1 MTTRDIPW
9 GPPFARRGHRPGFR
23 HPWAR
28 SGPGIPFPCGPEEAA
43 VHDPDDENDQHD
55 NDRPGREHER
65 PGPPGRGRR
74 HHRGGPHPRGRGFG
88 PGGFGPGGFGP
99 GGFGPGG
106 PFGPGGFGPGGP
118 GRGFGRRGRRTAR
131 GDVRT
136 AVLAVVA
143 DGPRHGYEIIQE
155 ITARSGGQWKP
166 SPGSVYPM
174 LSQLEDEGLVR
185 SEQSDGR
192 RVVHLTEEGTRH
204 VEEHR
209 AALDA
214 VWAPFTAGN
223 EASDEPGDGFAE
235 ELSKLFAAAQ
245 QVAAAGTPEQI
256 ASATESLTEARKA
269 LYRLLAE

>member
-1 MTTRDIPW
+1 MTTRDMFRSPF
-9 GPPFARRGHRPGFR
+9 GPRIHRHPRGHRG
-23 HPWAR
+23 A
-28 SGPGIPFPCGPEEAA
+28 GFPCGPEEAA
-43 VHDPDDENDQHD
+43 MHDTPDVHGDDRDDPRDEGG
-55 NDRPGREHER
+55 PGHRHGR
-65 PGPPGRGRR
+65 AHRRGRGP
-74 HHRGGPHPRGRGFG
+74 GGRAFGPGRGFG
-88 PGGFGPGGFGP
+88 PGGPFGHGGFGP

-106 PFGPGGFGPGGP
+106 P
-118 GRGFGRRGRRTAR
+118 RGRRGKRAR

-155 ITARSGGQWKP
+155 ITGRSGGQWKP

-185 SEQSDGR
+185 SEQTEGR

-209 AALDA
+209 AELDA
-214 VWAPFTAGN
+214 VWAPFAEDAEAGS
-223 EASDEPGDGFAE
+223 EA
-235 ELSKLFAAAQ
+235 
-245 QVAAAGTPEQI
+245 QV
-256 ASATESLTEARKA
+256 ASATEALTEARKA

>member
-1 MTTRDIPW
+1 MTTHETPW
-9 GPPFARRGHRPGFR
+9 GPTFGRGFRRPRFARPGPARPDF
-23 HPWAR
+23 
-28 SGPGIPFPCGPEEAA
+28 CGPEEAA
-43 VHDPDDENDQHD
+43 MHDENDE
-55 NDRPGREHER
+55 EH
-65 PGPPGRGRR
+65 GPHRGHR
-74 HHRGGPHPRGRGFG
+74 HHRGPRGRGRGPGGPFGPGFGPGGPFG

-99 GGFGPGG
+99 GG
-106 PFGPGGFGPGGP
+106 FGPGGFGPGGP

-136 AVLAVVA
+136 AVLAVLA

-174 LSQLEDEGLVR
+174 LSQLEDERLVR
-185 SEQSDGR
+185 SEQTDGR

-214 VWAPFTAGN
+214 VWAPFSEENATG
-223 EASDEPGDGFAE
+223 DEPGDGLGE

-245 QVAAAGTPEQI
+245 QVAAAGSAEQI
-256 ASATESLTEARKA
+256 TSATESLAEARKA

>member
-9 GPPFARRGHRPGFR
+9 GPPFTRGRRSGFR
-23 HPWAR
+23 HPLAR
-28 SGPGIPFPCGPEEAA
+28 FGPDTPFPCGPEEAA
-43 VHDPDDENDQHD
+43 MHDGHD
-55 NDRPGREHER
+55 NDEHDDDGPGRGEHDR

-88 PGGFGPGGFGP
+88 PGGPFGPGGFGPGGFGP

-106 PFGPGGFGPGGP
+106 PFGP

-185 SEQSDGR
+185 SEQTEGR

-209 AALDA
+209 ATLDA
-214 VWAPFTAGN
+214 VWAPFTAGD
-223 EASDEPGDGFAE
+223 EASDGPGDGFAE

-256 ASATESLTEARKA
+256 ASATGSLTEARKA